1 MVLCRKIWRFAG
13 NSGQNKTF
21 RFAPQSSFL
30 ASLENRDLGH
40 LRVPVLAGRLG
51 FEPRLTGSEPGVL
64 PLHYL
69 PSRREC

>member
-40 LRVPVLAGRLG
+40 LRVPPPAARG
-51 FEPRLTGSEPGVL
+51 EPRL
-64 PLHYL
+64 
-69 PSRREC
+69 RREADRPAYRGS